1 MIKRRN
7 VLQQITKL
15 AIVSNPHTKKPQEL
29 FTSLRNELKKM
40 EKRTIIDVLPEKGA
54 FNKMRNILG
63 NKGKK

>member
-7 VLQQITKL
+7 ILQKITDL

-29 FTSLRNELKKM
+29 FDSLRNELKKT
-40 EKRTIIDVLPEKGA
+40 EKRTIVDVLPEKGA
-54 FNKMRNILG
+54 FDKMRNILG